1 MFDSITTKQR
11 FQCSEIQNILSKA
24 PFVGVISTNTLTVQ
38 DRIELKQYL
47 STFNIRLHIIKNSLL
62 VKLLITDTKLTKLR
76 NLRLLPQGS
85 IILLL
90 PTGSMKVEITS
101 LKDLLIYFKRKKII
115 FLGGYIQ
122 DTFFNQSF
130 IKQLPKNKE
139 TIFSELLG
147 TLQMTSRRLL
157 NSNEKTSRDF
167 SFLLGQ
173 KVVS

>member
-1 MFDSITTKQR
+1 MFDNITTKQR
-11 FQCSEIQNILSKA
+11 FQCSEIQNILFET

-47 STFNIRLHIIKNSLL
+47 STFNIRPRIIKNSLL
-62 VKLLITDTKLTKLR
+62 IKLLITDTKLTKLR
-76 NLRLLPQGS
+76 NLKLLPQGS

-90 PTGSMKVEITS
+90 PIDSIKVEITS

-147 TLQMTSRRLL
+147 TLQMTSMRLL
-157 NSNEKTSRDF
+157 NSNEKISRDF